1 MNLLTND
8 DVKRL
13 RSGEV
18 FKDECDSLSLKASLG
33 VINFCANMLNVRR
46 DATDSALKFIMSNV
60 EKQKVQAAIS
70 RECNFTTKEP
80 SCSNYSDEKMIDE
93 LPKPKKAG
101 GIVNKIVSST
111 EVDEPFYLDDFSII
125 DNNDDFKT
133 DIDLLDLIGA
143 DIFLRDREDDAVK
156 KDIDN

>member
-33 VINFCANMLNVRR
+33 VINFCANTLNVRR
-46 DATDSALKFIMSNV
+46 DATDSALKFIISNV

-70 RECNFTTKEP
+70 RESNFTTEEP
-80 SCSNYSDEKMIDE
+80 SCSNYSGEKMIHE
-93 LPKPKKAG
+93 LPEPKKASG
-101 GIVNKIVSST
+101 VVNKIVSSI
-111 EVDEPFYLDDFSII
+111 EVDEPFYLDDFLII
-125 DNNDDFKT
+125 DNNDNFKT
-133 DIDLLDLIGA
+133 DIDLSDLIGA
-143 DIFLRDREDDAVK
+143 DIFYETGKMML
-156 KDIDN
+156 

>member
-1 MNLLTND
+1 MILLTND

-80 SCSNYSDEKMIDE
+80 SCSNYSYEKIIDE

-143 DIFLRDREDDAVK
+143 DIFYETGKMML
-156 KDIDN
+156 